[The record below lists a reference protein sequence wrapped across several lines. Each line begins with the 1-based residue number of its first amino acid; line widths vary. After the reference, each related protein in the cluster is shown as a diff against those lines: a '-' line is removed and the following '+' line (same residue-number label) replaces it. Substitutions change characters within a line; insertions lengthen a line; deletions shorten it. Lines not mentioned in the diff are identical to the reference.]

1 MKRNRGF
8 AICGMVLGGFLATG
22 VEAAEE
28 VSDLQKR
35 VETLEQRLEA
45 TVDMLESSPVGVEE
59 AGHGHGARGKTTVG
73 GYGELHYKNLDNQ
86 NSGGDDI
93 KEVDLHR
100 VILFVGHEFDERIR
114 FFSELE
120 VEHSQAGEGKSGG
133 EVAMEQAY
141 LEFDLNERMT
151 SRAGLLLVPAGI
163 INETHEPPTFYGVER
178 NPVET
183 QIIPSTW
190 REGGVSLSG
199 SWGQGF
205 SYELMIHSGLEASIG
220 SNYQIRKGRQSVREA
235 PADDLAYTGRLK
247 WVGLPGLEVAAVL
260 QYQTDITQGTDP
272 AAGSATLLE
281 THVVWS
287 RGPFGLRA
295 LYAGWNLDGSAP
307 QALGADE
314 QRGWYI
320 EPAYKITPKAGLF
333 ARYNAWDNAAGGA
346 GDSEYTQVDAGI
358 NYWPHPDVVI
368 KADYQNQS
376 APDGQD
382 EFDGFNLGV
391 GYQF

>member
-1 MKRNRGF
+1 M
-8 AICGMVLGGFLATG
+8 LGSLLLAG
-22 VEAAEE
+22 AVEADETGE
-28 VSDLQKR
+28 LRER

-45 TVDMLESSPVGVEE
+45 TVDMLESAAGEE
-59 AGHGHGARGKTTVG
+59 ATEYGHGGRGKTTIG
-73 GYGELHYKNLDNQ
+73 GYGELHYRNLDNQ

-120 VEHSQAGEGKSGG
+120 VEHAQVDGDGG

-141 LEFDLNERMT
+141 LEFDLNDRLS
-151 SRAGLLLVPAGI
+151 SRAGLLLVPVGI

-178 NPVET
+178 NPVENK
-183 QIIPSTW
+183 IIPSTW

-199 SWGQGF
+199 SWGQGL
-205 SYELMIHSGLEASIG
+205 SYELMIHSGLEASSG

-235 PADDLAYTGRLK
+235 PADDLAYTGRIK
-247 WVGLPGLEVAAVL
+247 WVGMAGLEVAAVL

-281 THVVWS
+281 THVVWK

-295 LYAGWNLDGSAP
+295 LYAGWNLDGSGP
-307 QALGADE
+307 EALGADE
-314 QRGWYI
+314 QRGWYV
-320 EPAYKITPKAGLF
+320 EPAYKISSKVGLF
-333 ARYNAWDNAAGGA
+333 ARYNTWDNAAGGA
-346 GDSEYTQVDAGI
+346 GDSEYTQLDAGV
-358 NYWPHPDVVI
+358 NYWPHPDVVL
-368 KADYQNQS
+368 KADYQNQD

>member
-1 MKRNRGF
+1 MAGKRRF
-8 AICGMVLGGFLATG
+8 AIGGVMLSGLLLAG
-22 VEAAEE
+22 AVEADEASELRE
-28 VSDLQKR
+28 R

-45 TVDMLESSPVGVEE
+45 TVDMLESTAASPAAE
-59 AGHGHGARGKTTVG
+59 HGHGGRGKTTVG
-73 GYGELHYKNLDNQ
+73 GYGELHYKNLNNQ
-86 NSGGDDI
+86 KNGGDDI

-100 VILFVGHEFDERIR
+100 AILFVGHEFDERIR

-120 VEHSQAGEGKSGG
+120 VEHSQVDGSGG

-205 SYELMIHSGLEASIG
+205 NYELMVHSGLEVSSG
-220 SNYQIRKGRQSVREA
+220 NNYQVRKGRLSVREA
-235 PADDLAYTGRLK
+235 AADDLAYTGRLK
-247 WVGLPGLEVAAVL
+247 WVGMPGLEVAAVL

-295 LYAGWNLDGSAP
+295 LYAGWKLDGSGP

-314 QRGWYI
+314 QRGWYV

-346 GDSEYTQVDAGI
+346 GDSEYTQIDAGI